1 MQYIDPGI
9 RGMIQYIDSL
19 IKMIRNYVKIIMV
32 FCAAFPSGRLPW
44 PSSSSSTW
52 SSSTSSWCSSRSSWS
67 PSGAARRALIQAP
80 RGYHHSRPFAPG
92 ELLTTRTTSHTFSI
106 IFFQLFSLFVGS
118 NIIIHFQIFFSKKFQ
133 FMPLSCWPLAQR
145 PIHYFFNFSLC
156 RFQYI
161 LNYFFWTFF
170 SLCLFLYILN
180 YLFMTVLIHHSQLF
194 LFLICKTYNFFC
206 HLLTTILLYPSCRMI
221 LWY

>member
-1 MQYIDPGI
+1 MHFHPGIRGMMQYIDP
-9 RGMIQYIDSL
+9 L

-44 PSSSSSTW
+44 PSSPSSSW
-52 SSSTSSWCSSRSSWS
+52 SSSRSSWS

-145 PIHYFFNFSLC
+145 AIHYFFNFSLC

-161 LNYFFWTFF
+161 LNYFFLNFF
-170 SLCLFLYILN
+170 
-180 YLFMTVLIHHSQLF
+180 LFMSVFIHSQL
-194 LFLICKTYNFFC
+194 LV
-206 HLLTTILLYPSCRMI
+206 
-221 LWY
+221 